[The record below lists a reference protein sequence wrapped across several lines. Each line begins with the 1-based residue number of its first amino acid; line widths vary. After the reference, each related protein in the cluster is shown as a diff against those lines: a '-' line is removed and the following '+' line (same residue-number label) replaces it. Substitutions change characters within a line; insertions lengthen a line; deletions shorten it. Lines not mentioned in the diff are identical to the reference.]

1 MPRIRSRRGAL
12 LVGNEGVDTR
22 PRVTELKSDGLTWIH
37 TIAPTTDE
45 AQTLAYIDTFWLI
58 AIAVVCLVPLVFLPT
73 RLQPGK
79 TPVGA
84 H

>member
-1 MPRIRSRRGAL
+1 MNQAYA
-12 LVGNEGVDTR
+12 
-22 PRVTELKSDGLTWIH
+22 RVYSTLQ
-37 TIAPTTDE
+37 AQ

>member
-1 MPRIRSRRGAL
+1 MNRAYA
-12 LVGNEGVDTR
+12 
-22 PRVTELKSDGLTWIH
+22 RVYSTLQVQ
-37 TIAPTTDE
+37 

-73 RLQPGK
+73 RLRPGK

>member
-1 MPRIRSRRGAL
+1 VRNSADAMNQAYA
-12 LVGNEGVDTR
+12 
-22 PRVTELKSDGLTWIH
+22 RVYSTLQ
-37 TIAPTTDE
+37 AQ